1 MSRGPRGKIG
11 PSAVIAAS
19 RKDWVPMDRAPARR
33 AWLVAAL
40 APFAVLAVVR
50 PWVRQAF
57 AVWDYPVVIPI
68 LRRAHGVWDGAMAIA
83 AFNRPDGRANHLS
96 YLQFAL
102 SFGAVGDNPVGWQIA
117 RALLMLAAAVLLV
130 AVARRPGAAPLA
142 APLRRPRRCGF
153 LHFGAGNGG
162 VAPPRGRAARRRA
175 PAPSGAGRRRLRHD
189 AVVALP
195 RRAHRAARRG
205 RDARQGGSGSLPPRA
220 RPACGLLAVWW
231 GPEKGFRRPAFGPR
245 ERWLALLLL
254 VVLVLEAWNVRSA
267 LHDAVKGSYASQFG
281 RAGALSAGVWTLFQA
296 MLLPTRF
303 SSAGIGT
310 VLYPAN
316 LTFLLLLILGFA
328 RPANGAP
335 RPRGWWWWV
344 LGLLSYPAVGALA
357 YAVWYRYSAFYG
369 IPFFLGSAGL
379 LALAASS
386 IERGHPAGRAIVV
399 VLGALTI
406 GYSMLVSV
414 RTIRQKHATAD
425 LAFRISQAFPAAPR
439 LDTVFVVVPRQG
451 GRRWPI
457 TGWEL
462 RHYGLAFSGPDS
474 VLPVMEDASCEAV
487 ASRLQQPLGRSAVL
501 DDQNPC
507 GRLGERTVTWAAD
520 VSYRDWL
527 TLRAVPD
534 TLRVDLLAPSWTP
547 ALQRR

>member
-11 PSAVIAAS
+11 PSAVVAAS

-33 AWLVAAL
+33 AWLVASL

-57 AVWDYPVVIPI
+57 AVWDYPLVIPI

-83 AFNRPDGRANHLS
+83 AFNRPDGRANYLS

-102 SFGAVGDNPVGWQIA
+102 SFGAAGDNPVGWQLE
-117 RALLMLAAAVLLV
+117 RALVMLTAAVLLV
-130 AVARRPGAAPLA
+130 RVARRLGATPLA
-142 APLRRPRRCGF
+142 AALAATVFCISVPGTEGWLLLAGEPLGVV
-153 LHFGAGNGG
+153 LLLLLALAAAGYATTPSWRFRAVLIALLAAG
-162 VAPPRGRAARRRA
+162 VMLAKEVLG
-175 PAPSGAGRRRLRHD
+175 LC
-189 AVVALP
+189 LP
-195 RRAHRAARRG
+195 V
-205 RDARQGGSGSLPPRA
+205 LV
-220 RPACGLLAVWW
+220 LLAVCWD
-231 GPEKGFRRPAFGPR
+231 PEKGFRRPAFGPR
-245 ERWLALLLL
+245 ERWLAFLLL

-267 LHDAVKGSYASQFG
+267 FHDAVKGSYASQFG
-281 RAGALSAGVWTLFQA
+281 RAGALSAGVSTLFQA

-335 RPRGWWWWV
+335 RARGWWWWV

-386 IERGHPAGRAIVV
+386 IERGHPAGRAIVA
-399 VLGALTI
+399 VLGGLTI
-406 GYSMLVSV
+406 GYSTLVSA

-425 LAFRISQAFPAAPR
+425 LALRISQAFPAAPR

-474 VLPVMEDASCEAV
+474 VLPVMEDTSCEAV
-487 ASRLQQPLGRSAVL
+487 ASRLRQPLGRNAVL

-520 VSYRDWL
+520 VGYRDWL

-534 TLRVDLLAPSWTP
+534 TMRVDLLAPTWIP

>member
-130 AVARRPGAAPLA
+130 AVARRLGATPLA
-142 APLRRPRRCGF
+142 AALAAMVFCISVPGTEGWLLLAGGPLGVV
-153 LHFGAGNGG
+153 LLLLLALAAAGYARTPSWRSRAVLIALLAGG
-162 VAPPRGRAARRRA
+162 VMLAKEVLG
-175 PAPSGAGRRRLRHD
+175 LC
-189 AVVALP
+189 LP
-195 RRAHRAARRG
+195 V
-205 RDARQGGSGSLPPRA
+205 LV
-220 RPACGLLAVWW
+220 LLAVCWD
-231 GPEKGFRRPAFGPR
+231 PEKGLRRPAFGPR

-254 VVLVLEAWNVRSA
+254 VALVLEAWNVRSA
-267 LHDAVKGSYASQFG
+267 LHDAVKGSYALQFG

-328 RPANGAP
+328 RPANGTP

-357 YAVWYRYSAFYG
+357 YAVRHRSSAFYG